1 MKSIVESYNHK
12 NFIENIILYY
22 LYMYFSIQKMY
33 ESYTQRIMKYC
44 MQGYLDLDLF

>member
-1 MKSIVESYNHK
+1 MKSIVESYNHT
-12 NFIENIILYY
+12 NLIENIIRYY
-22 LYMYFSIQKMY
+22 LYFSIQKMY